1 MKNNDI
7 NLLYVSTINNY
18 NYSTSFVVP
27 LAGGCSLDEDLT
39 IDANLLVL
47 DSTDD
52 IYVGFQWSR
61 ILNGSEFNPKNKSSC
76 ENKDNQEL
84 LEYEIYLKHL
94 SFIDIFFDGYFD
106 VLKEMITAEKII
118 TNGFKVC

>member
-1 MKNNDI
+1 M
-7 NLLYVSTINNY
+7 STINNY

-27 LAGGCSLDEDLT
+27 LVGGCSLDEDLT

-61 ILNGSEFNPKNKSSC
+61 ILNGSKFSPKNKSSC

>member
-1 MKNNDI
+1 M
-7 NLLYVSTINNY
+7 STINNY

-27 LAGGCSLDEDLT
+27 LVGGCSLDEDLT

-61 ILNGSEFNPKNKSSC
+61 ILNGSKFNPKNKSSC
-76 ENKDNQEL
+76 ENKDDQEL